1 MPVVADGPSHYFSP
15 RFVFRFFLSCITILV
30 RSLFRFRPSPLF
42 RLAGS
47 FNLVRRVPPL
57 RSLRSQFPGI
67 ALDALPWWRFGSRI
81 RAGSGTSPAT
91 TPSTTSSRS
100 APSASSASTNTESAD
115 PPTSTSTSTA
125 SQSTLP
131 QTSVSPTSSASTA
144 STSMDATGGTSSS
157 ASTDGGAP
165 SATTTPSA
173 SSSATAASPT
183 TSAGADPTTSS
194 SDSGSTSS
202 SGAESSSSS
211 SSQGYNIQLH
221 HNLRFNVIVL
231 YIIIFGLL
239 VANKL
244 DIVRLFFIHHFRD
257 VVLGRTNHLDRRA
270 DIDDQQQSS
279 DTTIYTRTSTSQ
291 YTLTTSGTV
300 VVVTSVIT
308 AVVTGSEP
316 SSSGSGSR
324 SLNGSA
330 SSGNSFFSNTGAVAG
345 TFVVVGL
352 AAAGIVIF
360 LGFFFVRRKRARRL
374 DEDIRV
380 AAGGAG
386 DGGAGVNRF
395 NDDDEEDLF
404 GAASEG
410 HHSTGYMSSY
420 GSVPL
425 VSAAAAGGFAQR
437 PLSGYDLSS
446 VAGPV
451 GAVGAGGART
461 SFEPGHSPSH
471 SQGSIPLHQMP
482 GFGSSPAAAGY
493 NGYGTGNAQYGAGAS
508 RSHEGALHDDWAEY
522 VDGVAGAGAW
532 AGAGAARR
540 GSSGEGS
547 PGEHGSQ
554 EGMMGS
560 GNSHSGHGHS
570 PKFRDSGESYYA
582 PTVHLSNGS
591 HGDPDVAAFRNSL
604 YGGLA
609 NEAGSPPPVPPK
621 TTDDRLDPGAIDA
634 EAASLA
640 DEHDYSRRILR
651 VANPSDN

>member
-1 MPVVADGPSHYFSP
+1 MD
-15 RFVFRFFLSCITILV
+15 T
-30 RSLFRFRPSPLF
+30 
-42 RLAGS
+42 
-47 FNLVRRVPPL
+47 
-57 RSLRSQFPGI
+57 PGG
-67 ALDALPWWRFGSRI
+67 R
-81 RAGSGTSPAT
+81 
-91 TPSTTSSRS
+91 
-100 APSASSASTNTESAD
+100 
-115 PPTSTSTSTA
+115 
-125 SQSTLP
+125 
-131 QTSVSPTSSASTA
+131 
-144 STSMDATGGTSSS
+144 TSSS
-157 ASTDGGAP
+157 ASNDGGAP
-165 SATTTPSA
+165 SATATTSV
-173 SSSATAASPT
+173 SSSITAASPT
-183 TSAGADPTTSS
+183 TSARADPTTSS
-194 SDSGSTSS
+194 SDAGSTSS
-202 SGAESSSSS
+202 SSGAQSSRKFNLVFRFSELERKPEELLSHS
-211 SSQGYNIQLH
+211 VQLH
-221 HNLRFNVIVL
+221 HNLRSNVIVL
-231 YIIIFGLL
+231 YIVFRLL
-239 VANKL
+239 AANKL
-244 DIVRLFFIHHFRD
+244 DIVRLLFIRHFRD
-257 VVLGRTNHLDRRA
+257 VVLGRTNNFDRRA
-270 DIDDQQQSS
+270 DNDEQQQYQRGWRREHF
-279 DTTIYTRTSTSQ
+279 DNGKQRQ
-291 YTLTTSGTV
+291 PNYTLTTSGTV
-300 VVVTSVIT
+300 VVVTSVVT
-308 AVVTGSEP
+308 AVITGAEP

-352 AAAGIVIF
+352 VAAGIVIF

-410 HHSTGYMSSY
+410 HHSSGYMSSY

-451 GAVGAGGART
+451 GAMGAGGART

-471 SQGSIPLHQMP
+471 SLGSIPPHQMP
-482 GFGSSPAAAGY
+482 GFGPSAAAGY

-522 VDGVAGAGAW
+522 VDGVAGAGAYS
-532 AGAGAARR
+532 GAGLLAGRK

-554 EGMMGS
+554 EGMVGS

-582 PTVHLSNGS
+582 PTVHLSNGT

-609 NEAGSPPPVPPK
+609 TEGGSPPLVPPK
-621 TTDDRLDPGAIDA
+621 AIDDRLDPDAIDA

-651 VANPSDN
+651 VANPSDT